1 MNIKKNISY
10 RNSDSPESTL
20 KVKYK
25 YKEGTKTIEINESNT
40 PKKYLFSSLN
50 NNKSINRSNIL
61 REQHFNSYSNENMD
75 FFRLDYLKE
84 CDRDHYHNKYMNNL
98 TPINR
103 NENFDKLNANREKIR
118 YLDSLKKN
126 FLFKKENNNNKK
138 DFFKENIFTS
148 ENIIKNNYYKKI
160 DNRYNTNNNNNN
172 NKNLSTNNNRY
183 ENNSFNYNKS
193 NRDNNNDINNDSKIY
208 KNITIEDPLK
218 YSGAYLSNINDYSI
232 KENQEMNPYDKGNL
246 NKNISKRSV
255 LSEQSHLFCKDVI
268 NNDMPALF
276 YKIYDYNIN
285 NNGFKIQN
293 NIFSN
298 YMHNSNKPGYITR
311 NVGETVCTPKNKLT
325 PPKKINFNDNFYSFS
340 SKK

>member
-1 MNIKKNISY
+1 MNIKNNISY

-25 YKEGTKTIEINESNT
+25 YKEGTKTIETNQSHT
-40 PKKYLFSSLN
+40 PKNYLFSSLN

-126 FLFKKENNNNKK
+126 FLLKKENNNKK
-138 DFFKENIFTS
+138 DFFKDNLFTS

-160 DNRYNTNNNNNN
+160 DNRYNTNNNNN
-172 NKNLSTNNNRY
+172 KNLSTNNNRY
-183 ENNSFNYNKS
+183 ENSSFNYNKS
-193 NRDNNNDINNDSKIY
+193 NRDNSNDINNDGKVY

-218 YSGAYLSNINDYSI
+218 Y
-232 KENQEMNPYDKGNL
+232 
-246 NKNISKRSV
+246 
-255 LSEQSHLFCKDVI
+255 
-268 NNDMPALF
+268 
-276 YKIYDYNIN
+276 
-285 NNGFKIQN
+285 
-293 NIFSN
+293 
-298 YMHNSNKPGYITR
+298 
-311 NVGETVCTPKNKLT
+311 
-325 PPKKINFNDNFYSFS
+325 
-340 SKK
+340 